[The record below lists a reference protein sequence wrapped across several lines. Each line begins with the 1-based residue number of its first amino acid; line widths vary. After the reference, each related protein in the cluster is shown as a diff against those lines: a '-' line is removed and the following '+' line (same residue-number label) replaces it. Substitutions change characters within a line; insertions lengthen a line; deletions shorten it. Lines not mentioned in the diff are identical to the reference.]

1 MKKIAASL
9 LAFILI
15 LSFCACGH
23 SSTSENSSD
32 IETAFSTA
40 ASVEP
45 VTEVVQST
53 ESEESGISEIQKKK
67 YDRYVNKTPS
77 AHTDNIDH
85 NAFDATE
92 VAFPRINTDLDEEIL
107 AKTEERVQAIRETKT
122 DIEIGGTAYYVS
134 SDGNDANSG
143 LSPEAPWKTISKLN
157 TVDFHSGDAVLFKRG
172 DIWRGECLEL
182 KAGVTYSAYGEGD
195 KPAIYGSP
203 ENGAGAE
210 KWELLEGTDNI
221 WVFYKDVLECGTIVL
236 DESIWMSKI
245 NPYIKDGQFLMPDL
259 SRNPFDVKEALD
271 TDLSFY
277 SEDDTFIV
285 YHDAFEGPRHPG
297 KVYVRCDAGNPGEI
311 YSSVEFCQWTNTDG
325 GKGLLYVRDPEEIGI
340 IRDPI
345 MVDNLTIKYTGGY
358 GMYLCGTSITVQNCE
373 IGWIGGCTLWYFDF
387 DKFGGSGNCIGNYGD
402 IDNYQVRNCYLYQ
415 AYDSGISSE
424 ESYSKVSSQRD
435 IVFEGNVIEDCLFG
449 IEFLAGDNPN
459 VSISLEH
466 VKVSDNYII
475 DSGYGFG
482 SKRQYRP
489 WNIYD
494 VSIMIHPYYVD
505 ISDVVISNNTLHN
518 SNNFLIVCGT
528 EKKPKFSGNTYVQND
543 LGGLCLWGTGA
554 AGDRGLDEYLFNAD
568 AEKVIFDIIGDET
581 ATVSGLSY

>member
-15 LSFCACGH
+15 LSFCACGQ
-23 SSTSENSSD
+23 SSTPENSSD

-45 VTEVVQST
+45 VTEVAQST

>member
-1 MKKIAASL
+1 
-9 LAFILI
+9 
-15 LSFCACGH
+15 
-23 SSTSENSSD
+23 
-32 IETAFSTA
+32 
-40 ASVEP
+40 
-45 VTEVVQST
+45 
-53 ESEESGISEIQKKK
+53 
-67 YDRYVNKTPS
+67 
-77 AHTDNIDH
+77 
-85 NAFDATE
+85 
-92 VAFPRINTDLDEEIL
+92 
-107 AKTEERVQAIRETKT
+107 
-122 DIEIGGTAYYVS
+122 
-134 SDGNDANSG
+134 
-143 LSPEAPWKTISKLN
+143 
-157 TVDFHSGDAVLFKRG
+157 
-172 DIWRGECLEL
+172 
-182 KAGVTYSAYGEGD
+182 
-195 KPAIYGSP
+195 
-203 ENGAGAE
+203 
-210 KWELLEGTDNI
+210 
-221 WVFYKDVLECGTIVL
+221 
-236 DESIWMSKI
+236 
-245 NPYIKDGQFLMPDL
+245 
-259 SRNPFDVKEALD
+259 
-271 TDLSFY
+271 
-277 SEDDTFIV
+277 
-285 YHDAFEGPRHPG
+285 
-297 KVYVRCDAGNPGEI
+297 
-311 YSSVEFCQWTNTDG
+311 
-325 GKGLLYVRDPEEIGI
+325 
-340 IRDPI
+340 
-345 MVDNLTIKYTGGY
+345 
-358 GMYLCGTSITVQNCE
+358 MYLCGTSITVQNCE

-424 ESYSKVSSQRD
+424 ESYSLVSSQRD

>member
-1 MKKIAASL
+1 MDAKEDAYISLLKKI
-9 LAFILI
+9 
-15 LSFCACGH
+15 
-23 SSTSENSSD
+23 
-32 IETAFSTA
+32 
-40 ASVEP
+40 
-45 VTEVVQST
+45 VT
-53 ESEESGISEIQKKK
+53 
-67 YDRYVNKTPS
+67 
-77 AHTDNIDH
+77 NI
-85 NAFDATE
+85 A
-92 VAFPRINTDLDEEIL
+92 
-107 AKTEERVQAIRETKT
+107 
-122 DIEIGGTAYYVS
+122 
-134 SDGNDANSG
+134 
-143 LSPEAPWKTISKLN
+143 
-157 TVDFHSGDAVLFKRG
+157 
-172 DIWRGECLEL
+172 
-182 KAGVTYSAYGEGD
+182 
-195 KPAIYGSP
+195 
-203 ENGAGAE
+203 
-210 KWELLEGTDNI
+210 
-221 WVFYKDVLECGTIVL
+221 
-236 DESIWMSKI
+236 
-245 NPYIKDGQFLMPDL
+245 
-259 SRNPFDVKEALD
+259 EALD

-424 ESYSKVSSQRD
+424 ESYSLVSSQRD